1 MLPVELLHGDRGSP
15 TGGEDATQQF
25 QSESVLLGVI
35 VHLTEH
41 HHGVALQSRLPVAA
55 RRGGSACAACY
66 GEQERGDAPQFG
78 EDSCSHGI
86 SRVWPITVWLIC
98 MPKVP
103 TCRRDQPICP
113 SAETSIDLRE
123 LSAGERAMKT
133 VIGVA
138 LVSLALFA
146 IACSVSSSATLAGS
160 TENSKVAPQPPEA
173 PAGFDDKSNGV

>member
-1 MLPVELLHGDRGSP
+1 
-15 TGGEDATQQF
+15 
-25 QSESVLLGVI
+25 
-35 VHLTEH
+35 
-41 HHGVALQSRLPVAA
+41 LQSRLPVAA
-55 RRGGSACAACY
+55 ECGGRACAACY

-173 PAGFDDKSNGV
+173 PAGFDDKSNGVTDDPTHQTDQSAFEEVEGISDGLGPIFNA